1 MCLAIYK
8 PKGVTIKKK
17 YLRNGWDANE
27 DGAGFAIARGGKVE
41 IHKGFFTWKEFY
53 KSFREY
59 NHARETAIIHFRF
72 ATHGVTNV
80 TNCHPFALGSGD
92 EYAMIHNGVID
103 IECSDKAL
111 SDTAHFAEL
120 VLAPML
126 EAGVQFDSGAL
137 RFLVEGNIGD
147 LNKIVILRGDGS
159 HVIYNEKQGEWKNGS
174 WYSNGGYKW
183 SGGNWVNYLPTDY
196 ALSRRGG
203 ASSRAYAG
211 YGSACSGKVE
221 WKERDGDPHD
231 YSAYE
236 PRGVEGYGSEWE
248 YKHNHETN
256 TWERT
261 KLTKRLNEMSEE
273 EWRKEC
279 EEELHRANDATLRD
293 DDGREIADLTEEE
306 NERYS
311 G

>member
-41 IHKGFFTWKEFY
+41 IQKGFFTFKEFY
-53 KSFREY
+53 SAFRQY
-59 NHARETAIIHFRF
+59 NHAKEVAIIHFRF

-92 EYAMIHNGVID
+92 QYAMIHNGVID
-103 IECSDKAL
+103 IECSDKSL

-126 EAGVQFDSGAL
+126 EAGVAFDSGAL

-147 LNKIVILRGDGS
+147 LNKVVILRGDGA

-183 SGGNWVNYLPTDY
+183 SGGDWTRYLPSGY
-196 ALSRRGG
+196 GKG
-203 ASSRAYAG
+203 NSSAYAG
-211 YGSACSGKVE
+211 YSAACTGKVE
-221 WKERDGDPHD
+221 WKEAKRDFND

-261 KLTKRLNEMSEE
+261 KLSKRLNEMSEE
-273 EWRKEC
+273 EWRREC
-279 EEELHRANDATLRD
+279 EEEMQAALRD
-293 DDGREIADLTEEE
+293 DEGREIADLTEEE
-306 NERYS
+306 ENEQYA